1 MELTTRCSKTAGRS
15 AFRCTRTSSQMTA
28 EPEGASSVADG
39 SGAGRSGGTPAGV
52 SPTGFILESSSGPA
66 SESST
71 RWVLASRTSTR
82 STSTANGVAPVSTS
96 SYAMWKRPSV
106 PHTALGRVSTDAA
119 SPVNC
124 WPGSTPATPAL
135 GSAPVLACAGVDIPA
150 AAISAVTRTASR
162 HLRCPDTR
170 ATGSSV
176 TCLRSH
182 ISRFAHTL

>member
-15 AFRCTRTSSQMTA
+15 AFPCTRTSSQMTA
-28 EPEGASSVADG
+28 EPEGPSSVE
-39 SGAGRSGGTPAGV
+39 GAGDTPAGAP
-52 SPTGFILESSSGPA
+52 PTGFILEASAPPA
-66 SESST
+66 SERST
-71 RWVLASRTSTR
+71 RWVLASRTSTC

-96 SYAMWKRPSV
+96 SYAMWRRLSV
-106 PHTALGRVSTDAA
+106 PRTALGRVSTDAA
-119 SPVNC
+119 SPVSSG
-124 WPGSTPATPAL
+124 PGAVPATPAL
-135 GSAPVLACAGVDIPA
+135 GSAAVLACAGVDIPA